1 MTDCPHAKRS
11 IFDPDRTVCKNPA
24 VHSTRCIHSAC
35 PLYNSPAHDPYPP
48 VSTPHYEPQPYDD
61 FPHTDPATFH
71 DRLSHF
77 VSEIQLSL
85 F

>member
-1 MTDCPHAKRS
+1 MTDCPHAKPS

-35 PLYNSPAHDPYPP
+35 PLYTTNDPHPP
-48 VSTPHYEPQPYDD
+48 ISTQHYEPPPYDD
-61 FPHTDPATFH
+61 FPLTDPATFH
-71 DRLSHF
+71 DRLNSF
-77 VSEIQLSL
+77 VSEVQRSL